1 MGQKL
6 IRRALIGLG
15 LVCLS
20 TSNAAFAGPFEKYF
34 QGASNAEISAL
45 TLPPQQPPQ
54 LFITNTL
61 DRDVRR
67 LYEDG
72 YDVIGSSAFVGPPT
86 EPKKSLKI
94 AKKIKAE
101 IVLYSS
107 SYESTKSGA
116 MPMLLPNNS
125 TTTVNG
131 NVYGSG
137 GSGGFGGTVNTFGT
151 KSMVVPFSVD
161 RYNQTAVFFA
171 KLRPENIGLGIR
183 MGNLEPHQ
191 AQSLG
196 TNKAIVVL
204 YVIRNSPAF
213 EADLLSDDI
222 ILTVAGRDISSSEKI
237 RQVKLEFAGKTVP
250 VEVVRGGTSKILQI
264 AMPSINPSNAEV
276 K

>member
-54 LFITNTL
+54 LMITSNL
-61 DRDVRR
+61 DGEVRR
-67 LYEDG
+67 LIENGYEI
-72 YDVIGSSAFVGPPT
+72 IGSSAFVGPMT

-101 IVLYSS
+101 IVLYGS

-131 NVYGSG
+131 NVYGG
-137 GSGGFGGTVNTFGT
+137 GGAGGFGGTVNTFGT
-151 KSMVVPFSVD
+151 KAMVVPFSVD

-171 KLRPENIGLGIR
+171 KLRPEKIGLGIR
-183 MGNLEPHQ
+183 LGTLEPHQ
-191 AQSLG
+191 ARSLG
-196 TNKAIVVL
+196 TSKAIVVS
-204 YVIRNSPAF
+204 YIIRNSPAF

-222 ILTVAGRDISSSEKI
+222 ILTMAGRDISSSEKM
-237 RQVKLEFAGKTVP
+237 RQVKVEFAGKTVP
-250 VEVVRGGTSKILQI
+250 VEIMRGGSAKTLNII
-264 AMPSINPSNAEV
+264 MPPLNN
-276 K
+276 